1 MTMDHN
7 SNNEAAFDFPENF
20 VWGVATSAYQI
31 EGAWKEDGK
40 GESIWDRFCHTPG
53 NIENGDTGDV
63 ACDHYHRWRE
73 DVTLMASLGIPAY
86 RFSISWPRILPAG
99 KGKVNQAGLDF
110 YNALVDGLLEAGIE
124 PYITLYHWDLPQAL
138 QDRGGWPARDTA
150 QAFAE
155 YTHVITRHLGDRV
168 RNWMTLNEPHVSA
181 FVGYLQGRHAPGHK
195 DMDEMV
201 AASHHLLLAH
211 GLGVAAIRANVPDA
225 NVGIVFNLYPVY
237 TASPSEAD
245 KDAAQMVD
253 GAVNRWYLD
262 PVSGR
267 GYPEDVVENFGKK
280 MDFVL
285 KGDLEKIAAPLDFL
299 GINYYFRIIARSEE
313 IPERE
318 NAPRT
323 LSPSDD
329 MTEMGWE
336 IYPPGLYEILDRIH
350 RDYTFP
356 ALMITENG
364 AALDDH
370 LDASGKVDDPDRIRF
385 VGSHLRAAAH
395 AIQEGIPLRGYFHW
409 TFNDNFEW
417 GHGFS
422 KRFGLVYMDN
432 ETLERIPKSSA
443 YWYRDVIVRNQV

>member
-1 MTMDHN
+1 MDHN

-86 RFSISWPRILPAG
+86 RFSISWPRILPSG

-150 QAFAE
+150 KAFAE
-155 YTHVITRHLGDRV
+155 YTHVVTRHLGDRV

-195 DMDEMV
+195 DMDEMI

-211 GLGVAAIRANVPDA
+211 GLGVAALRANVPDA
-225 NVGIVFNLYPVY
+225 NAGIVLNLYPVH

-245 KDAAQMVD
+245 EEAAQMVD

-267 GYPEDVVENFGKK
+267 GYPEDVVDNFGRK
-280 MDFVL
+280 MDFVFE
-285 KGDLEKIAAPLDFL
+285 GDLEKIAAPLDFL

-323 LSPSDD
+323 LSPSND
-329 MTEMGWE
+329 MTETGWE
-336 IYPPGLYEILDRIH
+336 IYPHGLYEILDRI
-350 RDYTFP
+350 RREYTFP
-356 ALMITENG
+356 SLVITENG

-370 LDASGKVDDPDRIRF
+370 LDTSGKVDDPDRIRF
-385 VGSHLRAAAH
+385 VGSHLRAAAR
-395 AIQEGIPLRGYFHW
+395 AIQDGIPLRGYFHW
-409 TFNDNFEW
+409 TFTDNFEW

-422 KRFGLVYMDN
+422 KRFGLVYTDY

-443 YWYRDVIVRNQV
+443 YWYRDVISKNQV

>member
-1 MTMDHN
+1 MDHN

>member
-1 MTMDHN
+1 MDHN
-7 SNNEAAFDFPENF
+7 SDNDEASGFPENF

-31 EGAWKEDGK
+31 EGAWNEDGK
-40 GESIWDRFCHTPG
+40 GESIWDRFCHTHG

-63 ACDHYHRWRE
+63 ACDHYHRWRD
-73 DVTLMASLGIPAY
+73 DVALMASLGIPAY
-86 RFSISWPRILPAG
+86 RFSISWPRILPSG
-99 KGKVNQAGLDF
+99 TGKVNQVGLDF
-110 YNALVDGLLEAGIE
+110 YNTLVDGLLEANIE
-124 PYITLYHWDLPQAL
+124 PYITLYHWDLPQVL

-155 YTHVITRHLGDRV
+155 YTHVVTRHLGDRV

-195 DMDEMV
+195 DMDEML
-201 AASHHLLLAH
+201 AASHHLLLGH
-211 GLGVAAIRANVPDA
+211 GLGVAALRANVPDA
-225 NVGIVFNLYPVY
+225 NAGIVFNLYPVH

-245 KDAAQMVD
+245 KEAAQMVD

-267 GYPEDVVENFGKK
+267 GYPEDAVEKFGKK
-280 MDFVL
+280 MGFVL
-285 KGDLEKIAAPLDFL
+285 DGDLEKIAAPLDFL

-313 IPERE
+313 IPEKE

-356 ALMITENG
+356 ALVVTENG

-385 VGSHLRAAAH
+385 VGSHLRAGVR
-395 AIQEGIPLRGYFHW
+395 AIGEGIPLRGYFHW
-409 TFNDNFEW
+409 TFMDNFEW

-443 YWYRDVIVRNQV
+443 FWYRDVIAKSQV